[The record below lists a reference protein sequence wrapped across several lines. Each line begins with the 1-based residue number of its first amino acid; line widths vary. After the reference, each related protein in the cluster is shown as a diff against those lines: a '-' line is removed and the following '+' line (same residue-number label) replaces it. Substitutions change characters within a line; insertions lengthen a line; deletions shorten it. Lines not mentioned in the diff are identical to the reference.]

1 MTEMKTTEET
11 KEARRDTGGLA
22 AVFTF
27 DREPAARQEDVRAAV
42 TAGAGLSSS
51 YFIMNAAATLI
62 AGYGLLADS
71 VAVIIG
77 AMLIA
82 MLYGPILGLG
92 LAMAEANT
100 RLLSRAFVAEAL
112 GAAWVLAIGFGLGL
126 LHQDIA
132 IGEQVLARTAPN
144 LLDLM
149 IALVGGAAGAYVMT
163 APRISSAVVGV
174 AIATALCPPLTACGI
189 LFAHGQPGLAGG
201 AFLLFLTNLIA
212 IAVAAMLVFLA
223 RGHRAVFRRGEATVS
238 WTARITALALLGGLG
253 VYLAGALN
261 RAVSEVSIRD
271 RAQQALSRALERYP
285 GARVI
290 ELRFDDDAEQ
300 RAAAFAVIRSPAS
313 FSPADIALL
322 DDAVDAASGDD
333 VLLHVRTVRVEEL
346 TRDGPVQQQ
355 AWPGALD

>member
-1 MTEMKTTEET
+1 
-11 KEARRDTGGLA
+11 
-22 AVFTF
+22 
-27 DREPAARQEDVRAAV
+27 
-42 TAGAGLSSS
+42 
-51 YFIMNAAATLI
+51 
-62 AGYGLLADS
+62 
-71 VAVIIG
+71 
-77 AMLIA
+77 
-82 MLYGPILGLG
+82 
-92 LAMAEANT
+92 
-100 RLLSRAFVAEAL
+100 
-112 GAAWVLAIGFGLGL
+112 
-126 LHQDIA
+126 
-132 IGEQVLARTAPN
+132 
-144 LLDLM
+144 
-149 IALVGGAAGAYVMT
+149 
-163 APRISSAVVGV
+163 
-174 AIATALCPPLTACGI
+174 

-290 ELRFDDDAEQ
+290 ELRFEDDAEQ

-355 AWPGALD
+355 AWPRGLD